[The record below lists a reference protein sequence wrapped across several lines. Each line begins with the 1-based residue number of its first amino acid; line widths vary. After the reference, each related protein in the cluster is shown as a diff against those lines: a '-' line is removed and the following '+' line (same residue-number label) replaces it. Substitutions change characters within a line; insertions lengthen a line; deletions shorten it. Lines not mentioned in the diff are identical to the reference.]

1 MSKIAAFVA
10 TTVLAALGLGAAAS
24 MPEDTKLVEKWK
36 GTSFFSLKTKSLAN
50 EAVDLKQYEGKVVLV
65 VNVASQCGLT
75 PQYEGLEKLYR
86 ELKDK
91 DLVVMGFPSND
102 FGGQEPG
109 TPEEIKS
116 FCTSKYDVTFPMME
130 KVKTAAGAGQAEIYE
145 FLGTRTGKLPGW
157 NFAKYVIGRDGQTI
171 TFFDSRVKPDAKD
184 LREAIDKALAAGKP
198 SAPAKAAEQGKP
210 ATK

>member
-1 MSKIAAFVA
+1 MSKIASVIAG
-10 TTVLAALGLGAAAS
+10 TVIAALGLGAAAS
-24 MPEDTKLVEKWK
+24 MPADSKLVEKWK
-36 GTSFFSLKTKSLAN
+36 GKSFYSLSTKTLAG
-50 EAVDLKQYEGKVVLV
+50 EPAALKQFDGKVTLV

-91 DLVVMGFPSND
+91 GFVIVGFPSND

-109 TPEEIKS
+109 TPEEIKT

-130 KVKTAAGAGQAEIYE
+130 KVQTKAGAGQAEIYE
-145 FLGTRTGKLPGW
+145 FLGTRTDKLPGW
-157 NFAKYVIGRDGQTI
+157 NFAKYVIGRDGQAI
-171 TFFDSRVKPDAKD
+171 TFFDSRVKPDAKE
-184 LREAIDKALAAGKP
+184 LREAIDKALAAKAP
-198 SAPAKAAEQGKP
+198 DAPAAKPAAP